1 MKLPLNF
8 TLLLLFLQERC
19 TLINIL
25 ENVDFSQSANYRP
38 QYLDRLLHSLM
49 VKVRIWGG
57 EADPRSLPSGNFE
70 AQTTETYSKY
80 MSR

>member
-1 MKLPLNF
+1 MAVLNIACEMKLLPNIDLRSVECV
-8 TLLLLFLQERC
+8 LL
-19 TLINIL
+19 
-25 ENVDFSQSANYRP
+25 
-38 QYLDRLLHSLM
+38 LM